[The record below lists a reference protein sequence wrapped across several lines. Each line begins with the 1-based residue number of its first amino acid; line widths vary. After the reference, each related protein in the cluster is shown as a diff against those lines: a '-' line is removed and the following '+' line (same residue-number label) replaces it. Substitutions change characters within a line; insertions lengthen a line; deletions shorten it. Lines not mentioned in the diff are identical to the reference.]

1 MESAP
6 VAKSVISNEEY
17 KKIPVAYVIISFI
30 IPGLKIDP
38 ERIKQIIEEIAKI
51 TKFKSD
57 ELLEFVKS
65 EVSIVSREE
74 NKFFVKMNIETQYL
88 IGLSSLD
95 DKDKLSKLI
104 DFHIEKALPY
114 LSEKRERFEGIRE
127 EKLKLIENELNIR
140 IFRNTK

>member
-1 MESAP
+1 M
-6 VAKSVISNEEY
+6 
-17 KKIPVAYVIISFI
+17 AYVIISFI

-74 NKFFVKMNIETQYL
+74 NKFFVKMV
-88 IGLSSLD
+88 
-95 DKDKLSKLI
+95 K
-104 DFHIEKALPY
+104 
-114 LSEKRERFEGIRE
+114 
-127 EKLKLIENELNIR
+127 
-140 IFRNTK
+140 

>member
-1 MESAP
+1 
-6 VAKSVISNEEY
+6 
-17 KKIPVAYVIISFI
+17 VAYVIISFI

-74 NKFFVKMNIETQYL
+74 NKFFVKMV
-88 IGLSSLD
+88 
-95 DKDKLSKLI
+95 K
-104 DFHIEKALPY
+104 
-114 LSEKRERFEGIRE
+114 
-127 EKLKLIENELNIR
+127 
-140 IFRNTK
+140 